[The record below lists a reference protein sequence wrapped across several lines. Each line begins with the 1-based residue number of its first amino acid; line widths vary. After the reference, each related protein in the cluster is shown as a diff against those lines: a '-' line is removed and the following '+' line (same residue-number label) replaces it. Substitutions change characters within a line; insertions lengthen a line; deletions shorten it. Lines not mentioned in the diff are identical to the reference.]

1 MKKTTFLL
9 VVLFCTLLAD
19 AQSPQSIPYQA
30 VARDSFGTPLPNQAM
45 KARMSIRTG
54 SSGGT
59 VVYQETD
66 TFTTSKLG
74 MFTVNVGSG
83 TVVIGTFS
91 TIDWAGASKY
101 LQVEVDPAGGT
112 SYVDM
117 GASQLLSVPFALHAA
132 SSSVTN
138 VPVKRV
144 PYGGSSGLSS
154 DNNFT
159 RDAANGNTKIKAV
172 KGSDF
177 YSLSL
182 GDSNTL
188 DIGGTMMSI
197 PSSVLSYGDTAG
209 DFAMHIGV
217 GKVPGYGINQFGFLN
232 LSNSEG
238 DYAAIDFLENNEGDP
253 MIIAGVNE
261 TGEGAFAD
269 AGSIMQ
275 LETGLASLMWH
286 NDENHMHGIVADS
299 LTLKIYSSSTDY
311 NWIWPNTDGS
321 SGKALATDGSGNLY
335 WKRVP
340 LFSTAIGQ
348 GGLYYGSA
356 ADTVAVLAKDTNTTR
371 YLSNTGSSNAP
382 AWSQVNLSNGVTG
395 NLPVSNLNSGT
406 SASATTFWRGDGTW
420 AAPSGYALTVA
431 ALTFNPADNATYYMG
446 QLPALAPTTTTATR
460 RLLVPKT
467 GTLKAAYLL
476 AYVNGTLGSATNT
489 SFYVRLNNTTDYT
502 VSTTVTLNA
511 TVVSITN
518 SSMSASVTAGD
529 YLEIKVVCPTWATNP
544 TNVVLSGSLYIE

>member
-9 VVLFCTLLAD
+9 AVLFCTLLAN

-30 VARDSFGTPLPNQAM
+30 VARDSFGTPIPNQAM

-83 TVVIGTFS
+83 TVVSGTFS

-159 RDAANGNTKIKAV
+159 RDTANGNTKIKTV

-188 DIGGTMMSI
+188 DIGGTMMNI
-197 PSSVLSYGDTAG
+197 PSASLSYGDTAG

-232 LSNSEG
+232 LSNTEG
-238 DYAAIDFLENNEGDP
+238 DYAAVDFLENNEGEP
-253 MIIAGVNE
+253 MIIAGVNI
-261 TGEGAFAD
+261 TGGGAFAD
-269 AGSIMQ
+269 AGSNLR
-275 LETGLASLMWH
+275 LEAGSAGLVWH
-286 NDENHMHGIVADS
+286 NDDNHIHGIVADS

-311 NWIWPNTDGS
+311 NWIWPNSDGS
-321 SGKALATDGSGNLY
+321 SGQALVTNGTGALGWSNL
-335 WKRVP
+335 P
-340 LFSTAIGQ
+340 AISSVAQ
-348 GGLYYGSA
+348 GDILYGSA
-356 ADTVAVLAKDTNTTR
+356 SNTVYSLAKNTSATR
-371 YLSNTGSSNAP
+371 YLSNTGTSNNP
-382 AWSQVNLSNGVTG
+382 AWAQVDLSNGVTG
-395 NLPVSNLNSGT
+395 NLPVGNLNSGT

-420 AAPSGYALTVA
+420 SAPSGYALTVA
-431 ALTFNPADNATYYMG
+431 AVTFNPADNATYYMG
-446 QLPALAPTTTTATR
+446 QLPALAPTTTAAIR
-460 RLLVPKT
+460 RVLIPKT

-489 SFYVRLNNTTDYT
+489 SFYVRVNNGTDYT
-502 VSTTVTLNA
+502 VSTTTTLNA
-511 TVVSITN
+511 TPVNITN
-518 SSMSASVTAGD
+518 SSMSVSVTAGD
-529 YLEIKVVCPTWATNP
+529 YIEIKVVCPTWATNP